1 MSGAYTDAPMI
12 CGSWTASRLLRAK
25 TLSAPCQQAG
35 YGKRQQAARS
45 PGCFARLA
53 QTTFDGRGFAK
64 HIPPAMAFADVF
76 PELLKRPTPLMRR
89 FLQLVSEETGGPLE
103 ALARQSQQVT
113 RRHFGKTMRMFAPL
127 YVSNECV
134 NNCSYCGFSRD
145 AGIFRTTL
153 TVEQVVTEA
162 RHLHGLGFRNV
173 LLVAGEHPKF
183 VSDGYLQ
190 NCLDALKPFIPTL
203 ALEVGPMEDDQYTEI
218 VGHGAEGLV
227 VYQETYHRETY
238 TQLHT
243 AGPKKNFDWRLDCP
257 ERAYAGG
264 FRRIGIGAL
273 FGLANWKFEALALC
287 AHLEYL
293 YRNCWKAQFTVA
305 FPRMRPYAG
314 NYEYQPDP
322 ELYLPDKA
330 FVRLIAIFRL
340 LFPQVGIVVSTR
352 EPAPLRDA
360 IATLGVTHMSAGA
373 KTEPGGYTG
382 AGSDDLHLTVKGR
395 RVELQEKSGCE
406 KATEQFQIHDTRS
419 PAEVAAMLRGLNLD
433 SVWKD
438 WDESLLAMA

>member
-1 MSGAYTDAPMI
+1 
-12 CGSWTASRLLRAK
+12 
-25 TLSAPCQQAG
+25 
-35 YGKRQQAARS
+35 
-45 PGCFARLA
+45 
-53 QTTFDGRGFAK
+53 
-64 HIPPAMAFADVF
+64 
-76 PELLKRPTPLMRR
+76 MRR
-89 FLQLVSEETGGPLE
+89 FLQLISEETGGPLE

-113 RRHFGKTMRMFAPL
+113 QQHFGKTMRLFAPL

-153 TVEQVVTEA
+153 TVDQVVTEA
-162 RHLHGLGFRNV
+162 RHLHGLGFRNI

-190 NCLDALKPFIPTL
+190 DCLDALKPFIPTL
-203 ALEVGPMEDDQYTEI
+203 ALEVGPMEDDQYAEI

-227 VYQETYHRETY
+227 VYQETYQRETY

-243 AGPKKNFDWRLDCP
+243 AGPKKNFDWRLNCP

-273 FGLANWKFEALALC
+273 FGLANWKSEALALC

-293 YRNCWKAQFTVA
+293 YRNCWKAQFTIA

-322 ELYLPDKA
+322 ELYLPDRE
-330 FVRLIAIFRL
+330 FVRLIAVFRL

-395 RVELQEKSGCE
+395 RVELTGKSGCE

-419 PAEVAAMLRGLNLD
+419 PAEVAAMLRGQNLD
-433 SVWKD
+433 PVWKD
-438 WDESLLAMA
+438 WDESLLALTATPALPSATPSFSCAVAGG